1 MNINPDLAKD
11 ILCKNI
17 LIYGYCKFENKGC
30 AFGHSTKAVS
40 GPPPGQQT
48 TAAPAPAASNAPP
61 APQEPTI
68 SPVTPNNADAKRRFN
83 LNTPSFQP
91 AGVPALTNKFATL
104 SPKLKEIPVFVPSTE
119 KEDTSTAGKKFNAS
133 TPSFTPLTNPYEGAN
148 SAPASAPQPASAGQ
162 YTANSDF
169 LFQQPSSYPLNYHL
183 YAPPPPPRLAMPL
196 PPHETN
202 AAQMFIANDLR
213 ESLQRRNEA
222 TLQTLP
228 QSNLPDHVNGYHSLV
243 PIDKSFDA
251 VSRVWSVPT
260 AIYKVFSN
268 ADGNSYAIRRIG
280 EHGRI
285 ASEAPFRTIK
295 KWKSVR
301 SANVV
306 QLHDAFT
313 SMAFGGSA
321 PSLMVAYDYYP
332 NASTLLEQHATR
344 KLAGGK
350 LEPITEDLL
359 WTYLIQLTNALV
371 TIHGKG
377 LAARSS
383 MDPSK
388 IVVSGKNRVRL
399 AAVGISD
406 IIHHEED
413 EQIIS
418 ETGLGD
424 FIAKSQQKDIQ
435 ALGKVLLDLATLVAP
450 PNLRNLAPQEAIIAL
465 RTPGNATGGVA
476 YTPEFLRVLETL
488 VSDDAVDMDR
498 FCERYLSN
506 RLVRMVDGLQELH
519 DFVEAQ
525 LSTELENARLFR
537 LITKINFIVDRPE
550 HASALEYGKNG
561 NKHLIKL
568 FKDFIFLQYDEFGK
582 PVIDLSR
589 VLTNLNKLDAGIDE
603 KFLLISRD
611 EKNCIIVSY
620 KEIRDV
626 IESVF
631 RTLTR

>member
-1 MNINPDLAKD
+1 MNINPDLARD
-11 ILCKNI
+11 ILCKNV

-30 AFGHSTKAVS
+30 AFGHSTKTTP
-40 GPPPGQQT
+40 GPPPAQPT
-48 TAAPAPAASNAPP
+48 TAAAPPAAQNAPP
-61 APQEPTI
+61 APPAGSQA
-68 SPVTPNNADAKRRFN
+68 PVTPNNADAKRRFN

-91 AGVPALTNKFATL
+91 ASVPALTNKFATL

-119 KEDTSTAGKKFNAS
+119 KEDPSGAAKKFNAA
-133 TPSFTPLTNPYEGAN
+133 TPSFMPQTNPYEGTN
-148 SAPASAPQPASAGQ
+148 SAPTLAPASASAGQ
-162 YTANSDF
+162 YAPGSDY
-169 LFQQPSSYPLNYHL
+169 LFQQASSYPLNYHL

-202 AAQMFIANDLR
+202 AAQMFIPNDLR
-213 ESLQRRNEA
+213 ESLQRKNEA

-243 PIDKSFDA
+243 PIDKSFEA
-251 VSRVWSVPT
+251 VSRVWNVPS

-268 ADGNSYAIRRIG
+268 ADGNSYAVRRI
-280 EHGRI
+280 EDHGRI

-301 SANVV
+301 CANVV

-332 NASTLLEQHATR
+332 TASTLQEQHATR

-350 LEPITEDLL
+350 LEPITEELL
-359 WTYLIQLTNALV
+359 WTYLIQLTNALI
-371 TIHGKG
+371 TIHAKG
-377 LAARSS
+377 LSARSS

-388 IVVSGKNRVRL
+388 IIVSGKNRVRL
-399 AAVGISD
+399 AAVGVSD
-406 IIHHEED
+406 ILHHEDD

-418 ETGLGD
+418 ETGLAD
-424 FIAKSQQKDIQ
+424 FVNKSQQEDIR

-450 PNLRNLAPQEAIIAL
+450 PALRNLAPHDAISAL
-465 RTPGNATGGVA
+465 KTPGVATGGVTYSA
-476 YTPEFLRVLETL
+476 EFLRVLETL
-488 VSDDAVDMDR
+488 VGEDSVDLDR

-506 RLVRMVDGLQELH
+506 RLVRIVDALQELH

-525 LSTELENARLFR
+525 LSGELENARLFR

-550 HASALEYGKNG
+550 HAAAFEYGKNG
-561 NKHLIKL
+561 NKHLVKL
-568 FKDFIFLQYDEFGK
+568 FKDYIFLQYDEFGK

-620 KEIRDV
+620 REIRDV

-631 RTLTR
+631 RTLSR